1 MSISLLSGL
10 LLGLAAGVAPGP
22 LLALVVTQTFR
33 FGTAEGLKVA
43 AAPLVTDLPIVLAS
57 VFVLAKVAT
66 GGTVLGVISVAGG
79 AYVCYLAWESLR
91 TGPVKLPPETAD
103 PRSWKRG
110 ALVNFF
116 NPHPYLF
123 WMTVGGPLVL
133 RAWREDPT
141 SPWLFILGFYGTL
154 VGSKLAIAAA
164 AGRFRGFLTGG
175 VYRALIRLLGVMLAV
190 FGVLLFWDGIRFFAQ

>member
-1 MSISLLSGL
+1 MSVSLMSGL

-22 LLALVVTQTFR
+22 LLTLVVTQTLR
-33 FGTAEGLKVA
+33 FGTVEGLKVA
-43 AAPLVTDLPIVLAS
+43 IAPLITDLPIVLAS
-57 VFVLAKVAT
+57 IFLISRLASSET
-66 GGTVLGVISVAGG
+66 LLGAISFFGG

-91 TGPVKLPPETAD
+91 AGPVKLPPEAAD

-110 ALVNFF
+110 ALVNFL